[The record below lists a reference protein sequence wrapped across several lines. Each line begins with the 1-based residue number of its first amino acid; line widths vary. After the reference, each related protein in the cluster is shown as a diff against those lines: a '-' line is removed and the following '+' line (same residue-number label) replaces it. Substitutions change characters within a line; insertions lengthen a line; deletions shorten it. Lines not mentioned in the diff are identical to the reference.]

1 MDMKKVIMTAVNSLM
16 IPTGMPISPQME
28 AKQRPVHWIS

>member
-16 IPTGMPISPQME
+16 IPNGMPISPQMKAE
-28 AKQRPVHWIS
+28 QRPVRWIS